1 MGELYRNYG
10 SANGDIWPTRAPA
23 PDQGCCV
30 GNKRSCNRRS
40 SERDCPYSCKPP
52 SSRPERR
59 DVPFHDRT
67 RAREAARA
75 APGRGGAP
83 RGRERDRR
91 GTVLRE
97 PPRGGHLETGPS
109 ADALRLLRQGELS
122 ERRPL
127 PLRPRESGR
136 CTGRVQAERQRGS
149 TRFSAE
155 TAVRRRHLPLLRA
168 RAVSQRRELS
178 VFPRRD
184 EGVGPGARFVR
195 RNLVTAKTVRNGRTT
210 DVRSRCR
217 MRGHGQDP

>member
-1 MGELYRNYG
+1 MAALAETSG
-10 SANGDIWPTRAPA
+10 PRAPT

-30 GNKRSCNRRS
+30 AATNAAATGAPA
-40 SERDCPYSCKPP
+40 SETALQLQPP

-59 DVPFHDRT
+59 DVPFRDRT
-67 RAREAARA
+67 RAGTTARA

-83 RGRERDRR
+83 GAAARQARDGPPRA
-91 GTVLRE
+91 
-97 PPRGGHLETGPS
+97 PRGGHLETGPS
-109 ADALRLLRQGELS
+109 ADALRVLRQGELS

-136 CTGRVQAERQRGS
+136 CTGRVHAERDDG

-168 RAVSQRRELS
+168 RAVSERRELS
-178 VFPRRD
+178 LFPRRD
-184 EGVGPGARFVR
+184 EGVRTSPSLVR

-217 MRGHGQDP
+217 MCSYGQDP